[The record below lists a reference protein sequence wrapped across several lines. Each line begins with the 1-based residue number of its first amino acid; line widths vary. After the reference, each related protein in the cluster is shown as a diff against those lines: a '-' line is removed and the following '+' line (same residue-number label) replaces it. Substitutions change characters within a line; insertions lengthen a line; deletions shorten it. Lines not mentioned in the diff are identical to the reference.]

1 MSCLGPPSINCPS
14 VGTWH
19 SVPILAEELVMS
31 VQLHTIKLPPTSA
44 LSNSHSTCGCLVP
57 DVKRCDNQGRKPFEQ
72 SQLCRPGGSS
82 SGGLSLL
89 VELPSTPR
97 SHNTGGYS
105 LADLVVAC
113 CIDALLTPRCILFRI
128 PDGFQL
134 TRLSGDAARLYGP
147 FKL

>member
-1 MSCLGPPSINCPS
+1 LDAPEPYCTSTWGQSIGFDTIYMSCLGPPSINCPS

-19 SVPILAEELVMS
+19 SVPIPAEELVMS

-44 LSNSHSTCGCLVP
+44 LSNSHSTYGCLVS

-72 SQLCRPGGSS
+72 SELCRPRSGSS

-97 SHNTGGYS
+97 CHNTGGYK
-105 LADLVVAC
+105 LADL
-113 CIDALLTPRCILFRI
+113 ALLVV
-128 PDGFQL
+128 
-134 TRLSGDAARLYGP
+134 
-147 FKL
+147 